1 MINKTLILIAKKNNV
16 WIEIVQ
22 TFGLSK
28 EEAEDAV
35 QDMYIK
41 IKAKLEN
48 GTSIMYGD
56 EINYYYIYKTLKS
69 IAYDFNKKNVKMPM
83 VSIDD
88 DLQNVKYKFKDLFTA
103 DKPVK
108 YDESYNKILEKLD
121 KMYWY
126 DQKVFDIIN
135 QGIKIA
141 QLSRESNITYAS
153 LVRTYNRVKKTLK
166 EQI

>member
-16 WIEIVQ
+16 WIDIVQ

-28 EEAEDAV
+28 EESEDAV

-48 GTSIMYGD
+48 GTSIMYGE

-69 IAYDFNKKNVKMPM
+69 IAYDYNKKNKKMPM

-88 DLQNVKYKFKDLFTA
+88 DLQNVKNKYKELFIA
-103 DKPVK
+103 EKPVK
-108 YDESYNKILEKLD
+108 YEESYGKVLAELN

-135 QGIKIA
+135 QGIKITN
-141 QLSRESNITYAS
+141 LSRDSNIHYAS
-153 LVRTYNRVKKTLK
+153 LVRTYNRVKKQLK
-166 EQI
+166 KLI